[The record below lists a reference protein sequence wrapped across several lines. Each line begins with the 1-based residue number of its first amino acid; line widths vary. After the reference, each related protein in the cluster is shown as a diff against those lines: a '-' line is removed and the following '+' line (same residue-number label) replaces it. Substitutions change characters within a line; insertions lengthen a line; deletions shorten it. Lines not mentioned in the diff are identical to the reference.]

1 MSAPLVLEKSTVLQ
15 HITIGELLVELG
27 QKPAFARNTVNGV
40 IESLFRAAGLTP
52 SSKLL
57 SAAVRDLTQWE
68 ADRLIDAMRKQV
80 AATSAQA
87 GAA

>member
-1 MSAPLVLEKSTVLQ
+1 MIAEPRSTVQQ
-15 HITIGELLVELG
+15 HIQIGQLLVDLHE
-27 QKPAFARNTVNGV
+27 KPAFVRNVVSPG
-40 IESLFRAAGLTP
+40 IESLFRTVGLTP

-57 SAAVRDLTQWE
+57 SAAVRDLTVWQ
-68 ADRLIDAMRKQV
+68 ADRLIDAMRKQQ